1 MAIFAPFEPLQK
13 CRGKQLFFWT
23 SRAVYYRILKSEKP
37 DKGIGRPTAPPN
49 HILIPKDEI
58 KQKRRQLL

>member
-1 MAIFAPFEPLQK
+1 VVFGINNSGNEN
-13 CRGKQLFFWT
+13 RGI
-23 SRAVYYRILKSEKP
+23 R
-37 DKGIGRPTAPPN
+37 RPTAPPN